1 MTNGK
6 KTIAAAALALLGT
19 AALAAP
25 AAADETLRYD
35 WKLRGLLS
43 WVAGVKFPTSGTGIL
58 QTSPRGANVDSQLRV
73 HAGGKDYIEY
83 RSSMDASRR
92 TLASVNGY
100 SFGSKTER
108 KESVYDYDANVVHV
122 ADRDAGQPVET
133 KTRPL
138 AVEDAR
144 DVLTTITYLREHA
157 ALIRGPLTTDVYSDG
172 KPYRVTIK
180 PEGVKSA
187 EWQGHQ
193 VPARVFHVV
202 AAPGAQKKFPGL
214 TVWLSEDGQ
223 HLPLRIML
231 EQQFASIDLKLR
243 GV

>member
-1 MTNGK
+1 MIDGK
-6 KTIAAAALALLGT
+6 KKLAAAAFALLST
-19 AALAAP
+19 AAFARP

-43 WVAGVKFPTSGTGIL
+43 WVAGVKFPTSGTGLL
-58 QTSPRGANVDSQLRV
+58 QTSPRGNSVESQLRV

-108 KESVYDYDANVVHV
+108 KESVYDYNANVVRV
-122 ADRDAGQPVET
+122 ADRDDDQTEL

-138 AVEDAR
+138 TVEDAR
-144 DVLTTITYLREHA
+144 DVLTTITFLREHA
-157 ALIRGPLTTDVYSDG
+157 TTINGPLTTDVYSDG

-180 PEGVKSA
+180 PEGLKSA
-187 EWQGHQ
+187 EWQGRQ

-202 AAPGAQKKFPGL
+202 AASGATKKFPGL
-214 TVWLSEDGQ
+214 TVWLSEDAQ

-243 GV
+243 